1 MESMVVPAAVI
12 ITLKGNETF
21 DWVKLSNLMFSFNSV
36 DALKARFLDIWS
48 IVSKLTTSAEYQFLK
63 SKFSGI

>member
-1 MESMVVPAAVI
+1 MVVPAAVI

-36 DALKARFLDIWS
+36 DALKARFLDIWTNVKTDHQRRIS
-48 IVSKLTTSAEYQFLK
+48 IFKVQV
-63 SKFSGI
+63 